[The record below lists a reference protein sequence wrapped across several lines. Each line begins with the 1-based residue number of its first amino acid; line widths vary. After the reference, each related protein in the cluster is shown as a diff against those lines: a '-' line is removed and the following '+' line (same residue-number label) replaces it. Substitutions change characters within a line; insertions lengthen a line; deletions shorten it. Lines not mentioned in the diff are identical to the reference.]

1 MTNHAKSEDALVV
14 QQPVSVMPVVSGA
27 EFAEQFKA
35 YKALQKSIDESMPEE
50 IMRIQG
56 KPYRKKRYWQA
67 LRAAFNLT
75 VECVHDE
82 RVELTLDDGSVDWG
96 WNVRYRATASS
107 GAAFMD
113 GDGSCFASEKTGGR
127 LRATEHNV
135 RAHAHTRAQNRAIS
149 GLVGFGEVS
158 ADEMPEQGRVPT
170 PAGRSRI
177 SDDTYAEFVADLASK
192 SEAHGSAGLRKIL
205 LEARLTPDGRGCQQR
220 LHGDEETQGR
230 LRAVARKADAQIFA
244 ALKKRILAAAERG
257 GQAEAEA
264 IFDEAQPQLI
274 EKMEADTG
282 FMETLSGVTDRW
294 ESKRL
299 EPSHVE

>member
-1 MTNHAKSEDALVV
+1 MTNHKTKPEDALVV

-50 IMRIQG
+50 IMLIQG
-56 KPYRKKRYWQA
+56 KPYRKKGYWKA
-67 LRAAFNLT
+67 LRASFNLS
-75 VECVHDE
+75 VDCIHDE
-82 RVELTLDDGSVDWG
+82 RVEVTLDDGSVDWG

-107 GAAFMD
+107 GAYMD
-113 GDGSCFASEKTGGR
+113 GDGSCFASEKAGGR

-177 SDDTYAEFVADLASK
+177 SDETYAEFVADLTSK
-192 SEAHGSAGLRKIL
+192 SEAHGSGGLRKSL
-205 LEARLTPDGRGCQQR
+205 LEARLTEDGRGCQQR
-220 LHGDEETQGR
+220 LHADEETQAR

-282 FMETLSGVTDRW
+282 FMETLSGVTERF